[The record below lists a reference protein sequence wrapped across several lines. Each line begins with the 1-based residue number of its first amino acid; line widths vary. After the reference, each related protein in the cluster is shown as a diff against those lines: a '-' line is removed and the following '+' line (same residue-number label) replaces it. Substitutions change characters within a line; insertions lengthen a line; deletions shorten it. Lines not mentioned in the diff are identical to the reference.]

1 MRLFDDKLLSWLPQ
15 QSRVKVEKLD
25 ADRAAAN
32 AVVRQASNAAQAAL
46 QEHGIATSA
55 ARERLS
61 MHPRNV
67 FAPPDGA
74 PQTVLEVYRAS
85 LAREQY
91 ERAQFEARIL
101 EPVERTKRA
110 LDHAMAANER
120 ATARWQE
127 FAFLGNVHGWLA
139 RIVHSGTKLVHRPAT
154 MDKVEPLP
162 DEVARIRREIV
173 ALFDEWR
180 AVEAAPSPP
189 DDFRARAIA
198 EIEDLAA
205 SGALRIHLKNRGTR
219 PLGLAQ
225 ALTLGA
231 TPVDARVATTG
242 DMTGYAG
249 AALWVWLHKDALI
262 ARVSALVD
270 AAPTENVMSHEE
282 REAAFRAI
290 VEKKLSLE
298 FLEEAT
304 ICAAANE
311 GMSIPRRPDCDPRA
325 VLEASEA

>member
-15 QSRVKVEKLD
+15 QSRIKVEKLD

-55 ARERLS
+55 ARELLATR
-61 MHPRNV
+61 PRDS
-67 FAPPDGA
+67 FAPPAGA
-74 PQTVLEVYRAS
+74 PQTVLEVFRAR
-85 LAREQY
+85 LAREHY
-91 ERAQFEARIL
+91 ERTEFEARIM

-110 LDHAMAANER
+110 LDQAMAANER

-127 FAFLGNVHGWLA
+127 FAFLGNAHGWLA
-139 RIVHSGTKLVHRPAT
+139 RIVHNGTKLVHRPAT
-154 MDKVEPLP
+154 MGKVESLP

-180 AVEAAPSPP
+180 TVEAAPSPP
-189 DDFRARAIA
+189 DDYRARAIE
-198 EIEDLAA
+198 EIEELAA
-205 SGALRIHLKNRGTR
+205 RGALRVSLKERGPR

-231 TPVDARVATTG
+231 KPVDARVSTTD

-270 AAPTENVMSHEE
+270 AAPTENVMSYEE

-325 VLEASEA
+325 VLEVTEA